1 MLDPRAALLR
11 TWALRGGISSRMTV
25 LEYAVG
31 SERRRVV
38 LRQPDGA
45 LYENPRAVA
54 NEFALLQ
61 SLTAAGLPA
70 PAACLLCES
79 NTPLGAPFLLIEY
92 IDGDPDFA
100 KAIGQDSI
108 RQLAE
113 QLVRIHRTPFAG
125 TGPEA
130 LPRYVPRFV
139 DQRERVY
146 PDASLRGA
154 EIRDVLSRSWAPQE
168 ANAPTLLHGDYWP
181 GNVLWNGGRLV
192 GVVDWEESRI
202 GDPLVDLA
210 IARLEMLWT
219 FGLEAMHAFTRQY
232 ATLSSFDLD
241 ELPYWD
247 LDAALRPV
255 FNLGE
260 WAAGWPELGRP
271 DVTAATMRA
280 AHRTFVDMAFEALLR
295 RRR

>member
-1 MLDPRAALLR
+1 
-11 TWALRGGISSRMTV
+11 MTV
-25 LEYAVG
+25 LEYAG
-31 SERRRVV
+31 EGELQRVV

-45 LYENPRAVA
+45 LYENPRAAA

-61 SLTAAGLPA
+61 SLTASGLPA
-70 PAACLLCES
+70 PAGCLLCES
-79 NTPLGAPFLLIEY
+79 GAPLGASFLLIEY
-92 IDGDPDFA
+92 IDGAPDFA
-100 KAIGQDSI
+100 KAIGPDSI

-113 QLVRIHRTPFAG
+113 QLVRIHRTPFVG
-125 TGPEA
+125 TGLEA

-139 DQRERVY
+139 HQRERVY
-146 PDASLRGA
+146 PDASMRGA
-154 EIRDVLSRSWAPQE
+154 EIRDVLSRSWAPRT

-192 GVVDWEESRI
+192 GIVDWEESSI

-219 FGLEAMHAFTRQY
+219 FGLEAMHAFTQQY
-232 ATLSSFDLD
+232 ATLSGFHLD

-280 AHRTFVDMAFEALLR
+280 AHRAFVDLAFEALSQKR
-295 RRR
+295 R

>member
-1 MLDPRAALLR
+1 M
-11 TWALRGGISSRMTV
+11 RGV
-25 LEYAVG
+25 
-31 SERRRVV
+31 
-38 LRQPDGA
+38 
-45 LYENPRAVA
+45 
-54 NEFALLQ
+54 
-61 SLTAAGLPA
+61 
-70 PAACLLCES
+70 
-79 NTPLGAPFLLIEY
+79 
-92 IDGDPDFA
+92 
-100 KAIGQDSI
+100 
-108 RQLAE
+108 
-113 QLVRIHRTPFAG
+113 
-125 TGPEA
+125 
-130 LPRYVPRFV
+130 
-139 DQRERVY
+139 
-146 PDASLRGA
+146 
-154 EIRDVLSRSWAPQE
+154 EIRDVLSRSWARRT
-168 ANAPTLLHGDYWP
+168 ANAPALLHGDYWP
-181 GNVLWNGGRLV
+181 GNVLWNDGRLV

-219 FGLEAMHAFTRQY
+219 FGLEAMHAFTQQY
-232 ATLSSFDLD
+232 ATLSGFDLD